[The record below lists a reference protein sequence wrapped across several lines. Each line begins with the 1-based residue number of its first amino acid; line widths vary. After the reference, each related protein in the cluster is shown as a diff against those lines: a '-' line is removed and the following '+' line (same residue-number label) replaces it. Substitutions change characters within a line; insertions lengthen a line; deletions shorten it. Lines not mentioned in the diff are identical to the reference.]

1 MKKTF
6 VWVLAMV
13 VVCSIVAVAGDNSD
27 NTGNVPK
34 LIRLSKFEVKIG
46 KMDEFAGI
54 SRQVRQALNAGNADY
69 HFVAATPIAGAGGV
83 VDFLAF
89 YDDYAQIEKSMKSF
103 NETTT
108 ALMRTVEFSH
118 GASDSV
124 QGTHGIIAKFRPDLS
139 YNPQKLDLANATSW
153 ELSVVRLKPGYS
165 RDFEDLEK
173 QSIELHQKANIDE
186 HWVVYQVEYGAQTP
200 SFIFL
205 TALKSLADLD
215 MDRKAAH
222 EKVFTEAV
230 RRQFSRV
237 FKEGGDFQQSTILT
251 VRPDLSRPPQ
261 TLVAANPS
269 FWGEKEESRAMA
281 AKTSKNKKKPAS
293 MQPAAMKDSDKH

>member
-1 MKKTF
+1 
-6 VWVLAMV
+6 
-13 VVCSIVAVAGDNSD
+13 VCSIVAVAGDMSD
-27 NTGNVPK
+27 TSNVPK

-89 YDDYAQIEKSMKSF
+89 YDDYGQIEKSMKSF

-108 ALMRTVEFSH
+108 ALMKTVEFSR
-118 GASDSV
+118 GASDAV

-153 ELSVVRLKPGYS
+153 ELTMVRIKPGYS

-173 QSIELHQKANIDE
+173 QSIELHQKGNINE

-215 MDRKAAH
+215 TDRKAAH

-237 FKEGGDFQQSTILT
+237 FKEGGDSEQSTILT

-269 FWGEKEESRAMA
+269 FWTAKEETTAVA
-281 AKTSKNKKKPAS
+281 GKTTKKKTAT
-293 MQPAAMKDSDKH
+293 MQPAAMKDSADKH

>member
-13 VVCSIVAVAGDNSD
+13 VACSVVAVAGDMSD
-27 NTGNVPK
+27 NSNVPK

-46 KMDEFAGI
+46 KMDEFTGL
-54 SRQVRQALNAGNADY
+54 SHQVKQALNAGNADY
-69 HFVAATPIAGAGGV
+69 HFVAATPIAGPGGV

-89 YDDYAQIEKSMKSF
+89 YDDYGQIEKSMKSYY
-103 NETTT
+103 ETTT
-108 ALMRTVEFSH
+108 ALMKTAEFSR

-124 QGTHGIIAKFRPDLS
+124 QGAQGIIAKFRPDLS

-153 ELSVVRLKPGYS
+153 ELTMIRLKPGYS

-173 QSIELHQKANIDE
+173 QSIELHQKGNIDE
-186 HWVVYQVEYGAQTP
+186 HWVVYQVQYGAQTP

-215 MDRKAAH
+215 TDRKAAH
-222 EKVFTEAV
+222 EAVFTEAV
-230 RRQFSRV
+230 RRQFSRI
-237 FKEGGDFQQSTILT
+237 FKEAGDSEQSTILT
-251 VRPDLSRPPQ
+251 VRPDLSRPPK
-261 TLVAANPS
+261 TLVAANPT
-269 FWGEKEESRAMA
+269 FWERRKNQRPWPPRRARRRP
-281 AKTSKNKKKPAS
+281 PACNR
-293 MQPAAMKDSDKH
+293 QP